1 MNARRLFGIT
11 KRILRQLRH
20 DHRTLA
26 LVVVAPCLLM
36 TILKWIYSDNGPVFQ
51 RVSGSLLG
59 IFPMLIMF
67 LITSV
72 ATLRERT
79 SGTLERL
86 LISPLTKL
94 EFIFGYAISFGLLAL
109 SQGVIVSTYATQV
122 LNLSIARSQLLLI
135 WIAVIDALV
144 GMAIGLLV
152 SSFAK
157 TEFQALQFMPAIL
170 LPQLLISGLLVPR
183 EQMPPLLY
191 EVSNFL
197 PLSYAADATRKVL
210 SSSDSIMRDS
220 LILIAFILGLLAVG
234 SLTLKRISK

>member
-1 MNARRLFGIT
+1 MNTRRLFGIT

-26 LVVVAPCLLM
+26 LVVLAPCLLM
-36 TILKWIYSDNGPVFQ
+36 TILKLIYSDNGEIFQ
-51 RVSGSLLG
+51 RVSGLLLG

-109 SQGVIVSTYATQV
+109 LQGVIVSTYATQV
-122 LNLSIARSQLLLI
+122 LNVSIQRSHLLLI

-157 TEFQALQFMPAIL
+157 TEFQAMQFMPAIL

-183 EQMPPLLY
+183 DQMPRLLF

-210 SSSDSIMRDS
+210 SGSDSIVQDS
-220 LILIAFILGLLAVG
+220 LILLAFILGLLALG
-234 SLTLKRISK
+234 SLTLKRTSK